1 MLAGIAFVSGQSTEG
16 SDPGPAPPELAA
28 LPPLPATDSGEPA
41 DGRVLGVIPDNKIV
55 PAAAAHQPL
64 TTRGKFNLAFKDS
77 IDPFTFASAGFYAGI
92 SQWHHDDAAYGLGAG
107 GYSKRFAA
115 AYGDQIIGNYFTEA
129 MFPALL
135 HQDPRYFRKGTGSF
149 KSRFFYA
156 TASTFRCKG
165 DNGKWQPNV
174 SNLLGNLAAGGIA
187 NLYYPQTDRGAG
199 LTFQRGFTVTLEG
212 VFGGLGYEFWPDV
225 SRKLFH
231 RNKTDPSLS
240 VSTTP

>member
-1 MLAGIAFVSGQSTEG
+1 MLLSLTWTCLAQEAAPSTAQTEHER
-16 SDPGPAPPELAA
+16 AEQELKQQ
-28 LPPLPATDSGEPA
+28 E
-41 DGRVLGVIPDNKIV
+41 RQRILGVLPEFNTTNIHN
-55 PAAAAHQPL
+55 AARLSPKEKFQLAL
-64 TTRGKFNLAFKDS
+64 KSTT
-77 IDPFTFASAGFYAGI
+77 DPITVVVAGLDAGI
-92 SQWHHDDAAYGLGAG
+92 SQWQDSFGGYGQGAEGYGKRMGAAYADNFIGTLLGNAL
-107 GYSKRFAA
+107 
-115 AYGDQIIGNYFTEA
+115 
-129 MFPALL
+129 FPSLL

>member
-135 HQDPRYFRKGTGSF
+135 HQDPRYFRKGTG
-149 KSRFFYA
+149 
-156 TASTFRCKG
+156 
-165 DNGKWQPNV
+165 GKWARLEYALSRTLITRTDSGRSSFNYSEV
-174 SNLLGNLAAGGIA
+174 FGNAAAAGVST
-187 NLYYPQTDRGAG
+187 LYYPASERGIGEVGEKFGVQMAG
-199 LTFQRGFTVTLEG
+199 DAFFNVLM
-212 VFGGLGYEFWPDV
+212 EFWPDMR
-225 SRKLFH
+225 RKFLH
-231 RNKTDPSLS
+231 REH
-240 VSTTP
+240 